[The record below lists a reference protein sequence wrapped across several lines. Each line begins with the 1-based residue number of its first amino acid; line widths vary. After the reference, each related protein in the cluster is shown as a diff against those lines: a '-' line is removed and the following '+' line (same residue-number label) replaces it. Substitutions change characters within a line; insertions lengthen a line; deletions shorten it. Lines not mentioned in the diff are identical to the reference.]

1 VAMEIASIDEFP
13 LRGARVL
20 VRVDINSPIDRV
32 TGEILNENRIDR
44 SIPTLRDLA
53 EAGARVVVLAHQGD
67 ALDYE
72 NFGSLRRHAGRLAA
86 KLGRPVGFI
95 DDVAGPA
102 ARAAVERL
110 SDGEI
115 LLLENVRIHSE
126 EMTTFE
132 ATVALSPAEMAK
144 TYLVRHLAPLFDL
157 YVNDA
162 FAAAHRRAPSLLGFQ
177 ELLPSAAGRQLMT
190 ELDMLERVASN
201 PAHPCVFVL
210 GGLKISD
217 SFSMLDQALRTGVAD
232 RVLTGGMA
240 GEILLVAAGRDLGE
254 ATMDFIE
261 QRGLGQFIPQA
272 RAHLAEHRNRILI
285 PSDVAVERAGRRL
298 EIQVEA
304 LPADHLIIDIGQD
317 TISRYESVI
326 EEAATV
332 FVNGPPGVY
341 ETEPGAEGTR
351 RLWRAVAGAAGLTV
365 IGGGDTV
372 GSAARFVDLE
382 DIDYVSTG
390 GGALIRYLSG
400 QRLPLLEAMTRR

>member
-1 VAMEIASIDEFP
+1 VDIASIDEFP
-13 LRGARVL
+13 LAGARVL
-20 VRVDINSPIDRV
+20 VRVDINSPVDRA

-53 EAGARVVVLAHQGD
+53 DAGARVVVLAHQGD

-72 NFGSLRRHAGRLAA
+72 NFGSLQRHAERLAA
-86 KLGRPVGFI
+86 KLGRPVDFI

-102 ARAAVERL
+102 ARARIREL

-115 LLLENVRIHSE
+115 LVLENVRIHSE

-132 ATVALSPAEMAK
+132 ATVNLSPADMAK
-144 TYLVRHLAPLFDL
+144 TYLVRNLAPLFDL

-162 FAAAHRRAPSLLGFQ
+162 FAAAHRRAPSLVGFQ
-177 ELLPSAAGRQLMT
+177 EVLPSAAGRQLMT
-190 ELDMLERVASN
+190 ELDMLDRVASN

-232 RVLTGGMA
+232 AVLTGGMA
-240 GEILLVAAGRDLGE
+240 GEILLVGAGHDLGA
-254 ATMDFIE
+254 ATMQFIRK
-261 QRGLGQFIPQA
+261 RGLDAFIPQA
-272 RAHLAEHRNRILI
+272 ITHLAEHGDRILI

-298 EIQVEA
+298 EMPVAA
-304 LPADHLIIDIGQD
+304 LPADELIIDIGTD
-317 TISRYESVI
+317 TIGRYEAAI
-326 EEAATV
+326 AGAATV

-341 ETEPGAEGTR
+341 ESEPGAEGTR
-351 RLWRAVAGAAGLTV
+351 RVWAAVAASAGLTV

-372 GSAARFVDLE
+372 GSAAGFIDL
-382 DIDYVSTG
+382 DQIDYVSTG

-400 QRLPLLEAMTRR
+400 QSLPLLEAMARR